1 MKRKLFIGL
10 LIVLS
15 VMIVG
20 VTSTLAQEAPAK
32 KAESQ
37 KLNLNIATL
46 EELKALPGI
55 ITEMAQA
62 IIEHRPYQKVEDLLK
77 IQGITEELLTGIKEK
92 IAVKKLNLNSA
103 TIDELKALP
112 GMTPEI
118 AEAIIEGRPYKIVDE
133 LLKIKGI
140 GEKELTKLQDFL
152 EAKPPEEENDSE
164 GKGWQTRERNFPPQP
179 AP

>member
-1 MKRKLFIGL
+1 MSKIHFPEFLRPVKPLYVLLFAGFEI
-10 LIVLS
+10 
-15 VMIVG
+15 
-20 VTSTLAQEAPAK
+20 
-32 KAESQ
+32 
-37 KLNLNIATL
+37 
-46 EELKALPGI
+46 
-55 ITEMAQA
+55 
-62 IIEHRPYQKVEDLLK
+62 
-77 IQGITEELLTGIKEK
+77 
-92 IAVKKLNLNSA
+92 KKLNLNSA